1 MTATMS
7 SGTGSARISP
17 QKQQMFT
24 PRSGTGNTVGSL
36 RRGFMGVEDHG
47 LLKHSGEDVRLAT
60 IDAGPEDSRE
70 IRVLEQFLGQHVQQN
85 KICEVQ
91 CMLLWNEW
99 VRTFQRTT
107 TGFPKLIREKEFRD
121 VITDNFSIKIVNTI
135 SRGAIYPGLKF
146 VP

>member
-1 MTATMS
+1 MS
-7 SGTGSARISP
+7 SGTGIARTSP
-17 QKQQMFT
+17 QKQQNFT
-24 PRSGTGNTVGSL
+24 PRNGAGNTGGRL
-36 RRGFMGVEDHG
+36 QPGFMVAEDHG
-47 LLKHSGEDVRLAT
+47 LFKQSGENFRLAP
-60 IDAGPEDSRE
+60 IDGGPDDSHE
-70 IRVLEQFLGQHVQQN
+70 VRVLEQFLGRHVQQN

-107 TGFPKLIREKEFRD
+107 MDFPKLIREKEFRD